1 MNSDTS
7 PNKVGEFFSECSL
20 PFNEHFSANRYLG
33 FVVRMLEFYVDDPG
47 LNLVEVYGFLCKML
61 LLKDEKL
68 KEAVCIISES
78 KMLRK
83 IRFITRASKTDGNF
97 FENFAV
103 DPKSISKSE
112 PTSELR
118 SFDRPHSGNL
128 VTQSQF
134 LVQN

>member
-20 PFNEHFSANRYLG
+20 PFNERDHFAN
-33 FVVRMLEFYVDDPG
+33 
-47 LNLVEVYGFLCKML
+47 
-61 LLKDEKL
+61 EKL
-68 KEAVCIISES
+68 VQ
-78 KMLRK
+78 
-83 IRFITRASKTDGNF
+83 NF